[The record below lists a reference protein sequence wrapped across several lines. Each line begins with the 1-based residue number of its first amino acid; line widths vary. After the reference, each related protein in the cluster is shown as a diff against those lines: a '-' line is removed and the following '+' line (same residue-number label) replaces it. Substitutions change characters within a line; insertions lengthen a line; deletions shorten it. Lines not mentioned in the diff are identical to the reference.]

1 LAGIAVALMMAA
13 ARSVTPAACI
23 EVDTVL
29 GHNRVGS
36 AALGRSPAQPGAS
49 VDESVVLRKVTRHF
63 LPLVGLCYI
72 VLYLD
77 RLNIGVAA
85 LTMNSELGI
94 SATAYGFAAGIYFW
108 SYTILEPPSNWVLS
122 KMGARKWI
130 SRIMVTWGLV
140 TIGTAFVQGE
150 TSLTVMRFLLGVAE
164 AGFSPGMLY
173 LVSRWYPSAR
183 RGAAMSW
190 IVTFICISGL
200 GTPLM
205 THVLGL
211 HGFLGLSGWRWIFVL
226 TGVPAVILAFVCLR
240 RLRDTPAEAGFLT
253 ATERVWLTKVLEDE
267 AKGAVGHG
275 PGAFRRGLAE
285 PRVLLLV
292 AVFVCVTFS
301 LNGYQLWI
309 AQMLKSFGLVTW
321 AVGWVAALPP
331 LMAIGPM
338 VWWMRR
344 SDRTGERSWHFCLA
358 ALVATAGF
366 VLAALSLGTP
376 VVAVAGFCVG
386 GIGLYTAMGIFITI
400 PASFLTGAALAAGFG
415 VINGMG
421 NLGGYFGPQVAGL
434 LKDATGGYGLAI
446 GSFGAAM
453 ALAALVILGLERFN
467 RRAAAEVSR

>member
-1 LAGIAVALMMAA
+1 M
-13 ARSVTPAACI
+13 
-23 EVDTVL
+23 L
-29 GHNRVGS
+29 GHNRTGNVAPGS
-36 AALGRSPAQPGAS
+36 SPVSP
-49 VDESVVLRKVTRHF
+49 VDGDAVLRKVTRHF
-63 LPLVGLCYI
+63 LPLIGLCYI

-94 SATAYGFAAGIYFW
+94 SATAYGFAAGVYFW
-108 SYTILEPPSNWVLS
+108 SYTLLEPPSNWVLS
-122 KMGARKWI
+122 KVGARKWI

-140 TIGTAFVQGE
+140 TIGTGFVQGE
-150 TSLTVMRFLLGVAE
+150 TSLTIMRVLLGVAE

-173 LVSRWYPSAR
+173 FVSRWYPNAR

-205 THVLGL
+205 THLLGL
-211 HGFLGLSGWRWIFVL
+211 HGFLGLSGWRWIFIL
-226 TGVPAVILAFVCLR
+226 TGIPAVVLAFVCLR
-240 RLRDTPAEAGFLT
+240 RLRDTPAEAGFLS
-253 ATERVWLTKVLEDE
+253 APERDWLTNVLADE

-292 AVFVCVTFS
+292 VVFVCVTFS

-309 AQMLKSFGLVTW
+309 AQMLKSFGLGTH

-331 LMAIGPM
+331 LLAIGPM
-338 VWWMRR
+338 LWWMRH
-344 SDRTGERSWHFCLA
+344 SDRTRERGLHSCVA
-358 ALVATAGF
+358 ALVAAAGF
-366 VLAALSLGTP
+366 AIAALSLATP
-376 VVAVAGFCVG
+376 AVAIAGFCVA
-386 GIGLYTAMGIFITI
+386 GIGLYTAMGVFITI

-415 VINGMG
+415 VINGLG

-453 ALAALVILGLERFN
+453 AVAALVILGLKRLNN
-467 RRAAAEVSR
+467 RAVTR

>member
-1 LAGIAVALMMAA
+1 M
-13 ARSVTPAACI
+13 
-23 EVDTVL
+23 L
-29 GHNRVGS
+29 GHNRTGNVAPGS
-36 AALGRSPAQPGAS
+36 SPVSP
-49 VDESVVLRKVTRHF
+49 VDGDAVLRKVTRHF
-63 LPLVGLCYI
+63 LPLIGLCYI

-85 LTMNSELGI
+85 LTMNSDLGI
-94 SATAYGFAAGIYFW
+94 SATAYGFAAGVYFW
-108 SYTILEPPSNWVLS
+108 SYTLLEPPSNWVLS
-122 KMGARKWI
+122 KVGARKWI

-140 TIGTAFVQGE
+140 TIGTGFVQGE
-150 TSLTVMRFLLGVAE
+150 TSLTIMRVLLGVAE

-173 LVSRWYPSAR
+173 FVSRWYPNAR

-190 IVTFICISGL
+190 IVTFICVSGL

-205 THVLGL
+205 THLLGL
-211 HGFLGLSGWRWIFVL
+211 HGFLGLSGWRWIFIL
-226 TGVPAVILAFVCLR
+226 TGIPAVVLAFVCLR
-240 RLRDTPAEAGFLT
+240 RLRDTPAEAGFLS
-253 ATERVWLTKVLEDE
+253 APERDWLTNVLADE

-292 AVFVCVTFS
+292 VVFVCVTFS

-309 AQMLKSFGLVTW
+309 AQMLKSFGLGTH

-331 LMAIGPM
+331 LLAIGPM
-338 VWWMRR
+338 LWWMRH
-344 SDRTGERSWHFCLA
+344 SDRTRERGLHFCVA
-358 ALVATAGF
+358 ALVAAAGF
-366 VLAALSLGTP
+366 AIAALSLATP
-376 VVAVAGFCVG
+376 AVAIAGFCVA
-386 GIGLYTAMGIFITI
+386 GIGLYTAMGVFITI

-415 VINGMG
+415 VINGLG

-453 ALAALVILGLERFN
+453 AVAALVILGLKRLNN
-467 RRAAAEVSR
+467 RAVTR

>member
-1 LAGIAVALMMAA
+1 M
-13 ARSVTPAACI
+13 
-23 EVDTVL
+23 L
-29 GHNRVGS
+29 GHNRTGS
-36 AALGRSPAQPGAS
+36 VAPGSSPVSP
-49 VDESVVLRKVTRHF
+49 VDGDAVLRKVTRHF
-63 LPLVGLCYI
+63 LPLIGLCYI

-108 SYTILEPPSNWVLS
+108 SYTLLEPPSNWVLS
-122 KMGARKWI
+122 KVGARKWI

-150 TSLTVMRFLLGVAE
+150 TSLTIMRVLLGVAE

-173 LVSRWYPSAR
+173 FVSRWYPNAR

-205 THVLGL
+205 THLLGL
-211 HGFLGLSGWRWIFVL
+211 HGFLGLSGWRWIFIV
-226 TGVPAVILAFVCLR
+226 TGIPAVVLAFVCLK
-240 RLRDTPAEAGFLT
+240 RLRDTPADAGFLS
-253 ATERVWLTKVLEDE
+253 APERDWLTKVLADE

-275 PGAFRRGLAE
+275 PRAFRRGLAE

-292 AVFVCVTFS
+292 LVFVCVTFS

-309 AQMLKSFGLVTW
+309 AQMLKSFGLGTH

-331 LMAIGPM
+331 LLAIGPM
-338 VWWMRR
+338 LWWMRH
-344 SDRTGERSWHFCLA
+344 SDRTRERGRHFCAA
-358 ALVATAGF
+358 ALVAAAGF
-366 VLAALSLGTP
+366 AIAALSLATP
-376 VVAVAGFCVG
+376 VVAIAGFCVA

-415 VINGMG
+415 VINGLG

-453 ALAALVILGLERFN
+453 AVAALVILGLKRLTS
-467 RRAAAEVSR
+467 RAVAR

>member
-1 LAGIAVALMMAA
+1 MDGNA
-13 ARSVTPAACI
+13 
-23 EVDTVL
+23 
-29 GHNRVGS
+29 
-36 AALGRSPAQPGAS
+36 
-49 VDESVVLRKVTRHF
+49 VLRKVTRHF
-63 LPLVGLCYI
+63 LPLIGLCYI

-94 SATAYGFAAGIYFW
+94 SATAYGFAAGVYFW
-108 SYTILEPPSNWVLS
+108 SYTLLEPPSNWVLS
-122 KMGARKWI
+122 RVGARKWI

-140 TIGTAFVQGE
+140 TIGTGFVQGE
-150 TSLTVMRFLLGVAE
+150 TSLTIMRVLLGVAE

-173 LVSRWYPSAR
+173 FVSRWYPNAR

-205 THVLGL
+205 THLLGL
-211 HGFLGLSGWRWIFVL
+211 HGFLGLSGWRWIFIL
-226 TGVPAVILAFVCLR
+226 TGIPAVVLAFVCLK
-240 RLRDTPAEAGFLT
+240 RLRDTPAEAGFLS
-253 ATERVWLTKVLEDE
+253 APERDWLTKVLADE

-292 AVFVCVTFS
+292 VVFVCVTFS

-309 AQMLKSFGLVTW
+309 AQMLKSFGLGTH

-331 LMAIGPM
+331 LLAIGPM
-338 VWWMRR
+338 LWWMRH
-344 SDRTGERSWHFCLA
+344 SDRTRERGLHFCAA
-358 ALVATAGF
+358 ALVAAAGF
-366 VLAALSLGTP
+366 TIAALSLGTP
-376 VVAVAGFCVG
+376 AVAIAGFCVA
-386 GIGLYTAMGIFITI
+386 GIGLYTAMGVFITI

-415 VINGMG
+415 VINGLG

-453 ALAALVILGLERFN
+453 AVAALVILGLKRLNN
-467 RRAAAEVSR
+467 RAVSR

>member
-1 LAGIAVALMMAA
+1 MDGNA
-13 ARSVTPAACI
+13 
-23 EVDTVL
+23 
-29 GHNRVGS
+29 
-36 AALGRSPAQPGAS
+36 
-49 VDESVVLRKVTRHF
+49 VLRKVTRHF
-63 LPLVGLCYI
+63 LPLIGLCYI

-94 SATAYGFAAGIYFW
+94 SATAYGFAAGVYFW
-108 SYTILEPPSNWVLS
+108 SYTLLEPPSNWVLS
-122 KMGARKWI
+122 KVGARKWI

-140 TIGTAFVQGE
+140 TIGTGFVQGE
-150 TSLTVMRFLLGVAE
+150 TSLTIMRVLLGVAE

-173 LVSRWYPSAR
+173 FVSRWYPNAR

-190 IVTFICISGL
+190 IVTFISISGL

-205 THVLGL
+205 THLLGL
-211 HGFLGLSGWRWIFVL
+211 HGFLGLSGWRWIFIL
-226 TGVPAVILAFVCLR
+226 TGIPAVVLAFVCLK
-240 RLRDTPAEAGFLT
+240 RLRDTPAEAGFLS
-253 ATERVWLTKVLEDE
+253 APERDWLTKVLADE

-292 AVFVCVTFS
+292 VVFVCVTFS

-309 AQMLKSFGLVTW
+309 AQMLKSFGLGTH

-331 LMAIGPM
+331 LLAIGPM
-338 VWWMRR
+338 LWWMRH
-344 SDRTGERSWHFCLA
+344 SDRTRERGLHFCAA
-358 ALVATAGF
+358 ALVAAAGF
-366 VLAALSLGTP
+366 TIAALSLGTP
-376 VVAVAGFCVG
+376 AVAIAGFCVA
-386 GIGLYTAMGIFITI
+386 GIGLYTAMGVFITI

-415 VINGMG
+415 VINGLG

-453 ALAALVILGLERFN
+453 AVAALVILGLKRLNN
-467 RRAAAEVSR
+467 RAVSR

>member
-1 LAGIAVALMMAA
+1 MDGDA
-13 ARSVTPAACI
+13 
-23 EVDTVL
+23 
-29 GHNRVGS
+29 
-36 AALGRSPAQPGAS
+36 
-49 VDESVVLRKVTRHF
+49 VLRKVTRHF
-63 LPLVGLCYI
+63 LPLIGLCYI

-108 SYTILEPPSNWVLS
+108 SYTLLEPPSNWVLS
-122 KMGARKWI
+122 KVGARKWI

-150 TSLTVMRFLLGVAE
+150 TSLTIMRVLLGVAE

-173 LVSRWYPSAR
+173 FVSRWYPNAR

-205 THVLGL
+205 THLLGL
-211 HGFLGLSGWRWIFVL
+211 HGFLGLSGWRWIFIV
-226 TGVPAVILAFVCLR
+226 TGIPAVVLAFVCLK
-240 RLRDTPAEAGFLT
+240 RLRDTPADAGFLS
-253 ATERVWLTKVLEDE
+253 APERDWLTKVLADE

-275 PGAFRRGLAE
+275 PRAFRRGLAE

-292 AVFVCVTFS
+292 LVFVCVTFS

-309 AQMLKSFGLVTW
+309 AQMLKSFGLGTH

-331 LMAIGPM
+331 LLAIGPM
-338 VWWMRR
+338 LWWMRH
-344 SDRTGERSWHFCLA
+344 SDRTRERGRHFCAA
-358 ALVATAGF
+358 ALVAAAGF
-366 VLAALSLGTP
+366 AIAALSLATP
-376 VVAVAGFCVG
+376 VVAIAGFCVA

-415 VINGMG
+415 VINGLG

-453 ALAALVILGLERFN
+453 AVAALVILGLKRLTS
-467 RRAAAEVSR
+467 RAVAR

>member
-1 LAGIAVALMMAA
+1 MDGNA
-13 ARSVTPAACI
+13 
-23 EVDTVL
+23 
-29 GHNRVGS
+29 
-36 AALGRSPAQPGAS
+36 
-49 VDESVVLRKVTRHF
+49 VLRKVTRHF
-63 LPLVGLCYI
+63 LPLIGLCYI

-94 SATAYGFAAGIYFW
+94 SATAYGFAAGVYFW
-108 SYTILEPPSNWVLS
+108 SYTLLEPPSNWVLS
-122 KMGARKWI
+122 KVGARKWI

-140 TIGTAFVQGE
+140 TIGTGFVQGE
-150 TSLTVMRFLLGVAE
+150 TSLTIMRVLLGVAE

-173 LVSRWYPSAR
+173 FVSRWYPNAR

-205 THVLGL
+205 THLLGL
-211 HGFLGLSGWRWIFVL
+211 HGFLGLSGWRWIFIL
-226 TGVPAVILAFVCLR
+226 TGIPAVALAFVCLK
-240 RLRDTPAEAGFLT
+240 RLRDTPAEAGFLS
-253 ATERVWLTKVLEDE
+253 APERDWLTKVLADE

-292 AVFVCVTFS
+292 VVFVCVTFS

-309 AQMLKSFGLVTW
+309 AQMLKSFGLGTH

-331 LMAIGPM
+331 LLAIGPM
-338 VWWMRR
+338 LWWMRH
-344 SDRTGERSWHFCLA
+344 SDRTRDRGLHFCAA
-358 ALVATAGF
+358 ALVAAAGF
-366 VLAALSLGTP
+366 TIAALSLGTP
-376 VVAVAGFCVG
+376 AVAIAGFCVA
-386 GIGLYTAMGIFITI
+386 GIGLYTAMGVFITI

-415 VINGMG
+415 VINGLG

-453 ALAALVILGLERFN
+453 AVAALVILGLKRLNN
-467 RRAAAEVSR
+467 RAVSR

>member
-1 LAGIAVALMMAA
+1 MDGNA
-13 ARSVTPAACI
+13 
-23 EVDTVL
+23 
-29 GHNRVGS
+29 
-36 AALGRSPAQPGAS
+36 
-49 VDESVVLRKVTRHF
+49 VLRKVTRHF
-63 LPLVGLCYI
+63 LPLIGLCYI

-94 SATAYGFAAGIYFW
+94 SATAYGFAAGVYFW
-108 SYTILEPPSNWVLS
+108 SYTLLEPPSNWVLS
-122 KMGARKWI
+122 RVGARKWI
-130 SRIMVTWGLV
+130 SRIMITWGLV
-140 TIGTAFVQGE
+140 TIGTGFVQGE
-150 TSLTVMRFLLGVAE
+150 TSLTIMRVLLGVAE

-173 LVSRWYPSAR
+173 FVSRWYPNAR

-205 THVLGL
+205 THLLGL
-211 HGFLGLSGWRWIFVL
+211 HGFLGLSGWRWIFIL
-226 TGVPAVILAFVCLR
+226 TGIPAVVLAFVCLK
-240 RLRDTPAEAGFLT
+240 RLRDTPAEAGFLS
-253 ATERVWLTKVLEDE
+253 APERDWLTKVLADE

-292 AVFVCVTFS
+292 VVFVCVTFS

-309 AQMLKSFGLVTW
+309 AQMLKSFGLGTH

-331 LMAIGPM
+331 LLAIGPM
-338 VWWMRR
+338 LWWMRH
-344 SDRTGERSWHFCLA
+344 SDRTRERGLHFCAA
-358 ALVATAGF
+358 ALVAAAGF
-366 VLAALSLGTP
+366 TIAALSLGMP
-376 VVAVAGFCVG
+376 AVAIAGFCVA
-386 GIGLYTAMGIFITI
+386 GIGLYTAMGVFITI

-415 VINGMG
+415 VINGLG

-453 ALAALVILGLERFN
+453 AVAALVILGLKRLNN
-467 RRAAAEVSR
+467 RAVSR

>member
-1 LAGIAVALMMAA
+1 M
-13 ARSVTPAACI
+13 
-23 EVDTVL
+23 L
-29 GHNRVGS
+29 GHNRTGS
-36 AALGRSPAQPGAS
+36 VAPGSSPVSP
-49 VDESVVLRKVTRHF
+49 VDGNAVLRKVTRHF
-63 LPLVGLCYI
+63 LPLIGLCYI

-94 SATAYGFAAGIYFW
+94 SATAYGFAAGVYFW
-108 SYTILEPPSNWVLS
+108 SYTLLEPPSNWVLS
-122 KMGARKWI
+122 KVGARKWI

-140 TIGTAFVQGE
+140 TIGTGFVQGE
-150 TSLTVMRFLLGVAE
+150 TSLTIMRVLLGVAE

-173 LVSRWYPSAR
+173 FVSRWYPNAR

-205 THVLGL
+205 THLLGL
-211 HGFLGLSGWRWIFVL
+211 HGFLGLSGWRWIFIL
-226 TGVPAVILAFVCLR
+226 TGIPAVVLAFVCLK
-240 RLRDTPAEAGFLT
+240 RLRDTPAEAGFLS
-253 ATERVWLTKVLEDE
+253 APERDWLTKVLADE

-292 AVFVCVTFS
+292 VVFVCVTFS

-309 AQMLKSFGLVTW
+309 AQMLKSFGLGTH

-331 LMAIGPM
+331 LLAIGPM
-338 VWWMRR
+338 LWWMRH
-344 SDRTGERSWHFCLA
+344 SDRTRERGLHFCAA
-358 ALVATAGF
+358 ALVAAAGF
-366 VLAALSLGTP
+366 TIAALSLGTP
-376 VVAVAGFCVG
+376 AVAIAGFCVA
-386 GIGLYTAMGIFITI
+386 GIGLYTAMGVFITI

-415 VINGMG
+415 VINGLG

-453 ALAALVILGLERFN
+453 AVAALVILGLKRLNN
-467 RRAAAEVSR
+467 RAVSR

>member
-1 LAGIAVALMMAA
+1 MDGNA
-13 ARSVTPAACI
+13 
-23 EVDTVL
+23 
-29 GHNRVGS
+29 
-36 AALGRSPAQPGAS
+36 
-49 VDESVVLRKVTRHF
+49 VLRKVTRHF
-63 LPLVGLCYI
+63 LPLIGLCYI

-94 SATAYGFAAGIYFW
+94 SATAYGFAAGVYFW
-108 SYTILEPPSNWVLS
+108 SYTLLEPPSNWVLS
-122 KMGARKWI
+122 KVGARKWI

-140 TIGTAFVQGE
+140 TIGTGFVQGE
-150 TSLTVMRFLLGVAE
+150 TSLTIMRVLLGVAE

-173 LVSRWYPSAR
+173 FVSRWYPNAR

-205 THVLGL
+205 THLLGL
-211 HGFLGLSGWRWIFVL
+211 HGFLGLSGWRWIFIL
-226 TGVPAVILAFVCLR
+226 TGIPAVVLAFVCLK
-240 RLRDTPAEAGFLT
+240 RLRDTPAEAGFLS
-253 ATERVWLTKVLEDE
+253 APERDWLTKVLADE

-292 AVFVCVTFS
+292 VVFVCVTFS

-309 AQMLKSFGLVTW
+309 AQMLKSFGLGTH

-331 LMAIGPM
+331 LLAIGPM
-338 VWWMRR
+338 LWWMRH
-344 SDRTGERSWHFCLA
+344 SDRTRERGLHFCAA
-358 ALVATAGF
+358 ALVAAAGF
-366 VLAALSLGTP
+366 TIAALSLGTP
-376 VVAVAGFCVG
+376 AVAIAGFCVA
-386 GIGLYTAMGIFITI
+386 GIGLYTAMGVFITI

-415 VINGMG
+415 VINGLG

-453 ALAALVILGLERFN
+453 AVAALVILGLKRLNN
-467 RRAAAEVSR
+467 RAVSR

>member
-1 LAGIAVALMMAA
+1 M
-13 ARSVTPAACI
+13 
-23 EVDTVL
+23 L
-29 GHNRVGS
+29 GHNRTGS
-36 AALGRSPAQPGAS
+36 VAPGSSPVSP
-49 VDESVVLRKVTRHF
+49 VDGNAVLRKVTRHF
-63 LPLVGLCYI
+63 LPLIGLCYI

-94 SATAYGFAAGIYFW
+94 SATAYGFAAGVYFW
-108 SYTILEPPSNWVLS
+108 SYTLLEPPSNWVLS
-122 KMGARKWI
+122 KVGARKWI

-140 TIGTAFVQGE
+140 TIGTGFVQGE
-150 TSLTVMRFLLGVAE
+150 TSLTIMRVLLGVAE

-173 LVSRWYPSAR
+173 FVSRWYPNAR

-190 IVTFICISGL
+190 IVTFISISGL

-205 THVLGL
+205 THLLGL
-211 HGFLGLSGWRWIFVL
+211 HGFLGLSGWRWIFIL
-226 TGVPAVILAFVCLR
+226 TGIPAVVLAFVCLK
-240 RLRDTPAEAGFLT
+240 RLRDTPAEAGFLS
-253 ATERVWLTKVLEDE
+253 APERDWLTKVLADE

-292 AVFVCVTFS
+292 VVFVCVTFS

-309 AQMLKSFGLVTW
+309 AQMLKSFGLGTH

-331 LMAIGPM
+331 LLAIGPM
-338 VWWMRR
+338 LWWMRH
-344 SDRTGERSWHFCLA
+344 SDRTRERGLHFCAA
-358 ALVATAGF
+358 ALVAAAGF
-366 VLAALSLGTP
+366 TIAALSLGTP
-376 VVAVAGFCVG
+376 AVAIAGFCVA
-386 GIGLYTAMGIFITI
+386 GIGLYTAMGVFITI

-415 VINGMG
+415 VINGLG

-453 ALAALVILGLERFN
+453 AVAALVILGLKRLNN
-467 RRAAAEVSR
+467 RAVSR

>member
-1 LAGIAVALMMAA
+1 M
-13 ARSVTPAACI
+13 
-23 EVDTVL
+23 L
-29 GHNRVGS
+29 GHNRTGS
-36 AALGRSPAQPGAS
+36 VAPGSSPVSP
-49 VDESVVLRKVTRHF
+49 VDGNAVLRKVTRHF
-63 LPLVGLCYI
+63 LPLIGLCYI

-94 SATAYGFAAGIYFW
+94 SATAYGFAAGVYFW
-108 SYTILEPPSNWVLS
+108 SYTLLEPPSNWVLS
-122 KMGARKWI
+122 RVGARKWI

-140 TIGTAFVQGE
+140 TIGTGFVQGE
-150 TSLTVMRFLLGVAE
+150 TSLTIMRVLLGVAE

-173 LVSRWYPSAR
+173 FVSRWYPNAR

-205 THVLGL
+205 THLLGL
-211 HGFLGLSGWRWIFVL
+211 HGFLGLSGWRWIFIL
-226 TGVPAVILAFVCLR
+226 TGIPAVVLAFVCLK
-240 RLRDTPAEAGFLT
+240 RLRDTPAEAGFLS
-253 ATERVWLTKVLEDE
+253 APERDWLTKVLADE

-292 AVFVCVTFS
+292 VVFVCVTFS

-309 AQMLKSFGLVTW
+309 AQMLKSFGLGTH

-331 LMAIGPM
+331 LLAIGPM
-338 VWWMRR
+338 LWWMRH
-344 SDRTGERSWHFCLA
+344 SDRTRERGLHFCAA
-358 ALVATAGF
+358 ALVAAAGF
-366 VLAALSLGTP
+366 TIAALSLGTP
-376 VVAVAGFCVG
+376 AVAIAGFCVA
-386 GIGLYTAMGIFITI
+386 GIGLYTAMGVFITI

-415 VINGMG
+415 VINGLG

-453 ALAALVILGLERFN
+453 AVAALVILGLKRLNN
-467 RRAAAEVSR
+467 RAVSR

>member
-1 LAGIAVALMMAA
+1 M
-13 ARSVTPAACI
+13 
-23 EVDTVL
+23 L
-29 GHNRVGS
+29 GHNRTGS
-36 AALGRSPAQPGAS
+36 VAPGSSPVSP
-49 VDESVVLRKVTRHF
+49 VDGNAVLRKVTRHF
-63 LPLVGLCYI
+63 LPLIGLCYI

-94 SATAYGFAAGIYFW
+94 SATAYGFAAGVYFW
-108 SYTILEPPSNWVLS
+108 SYTLLEPPSNWVLS
-122 KMGARKWI
+122 RVGARKWI

-140 TIGTAFVQGE
+140 TIGTGFVQGE
-150 TSLTVMRFLLGVAE
+150 TSLTIMRVLLGVAE

-173 LVSRWYPSAR
+173 FVSRWYPNAR

-205 THVLGL
+205 THLLGL
-211 HGFLGLSGWRWIFVL
+211 HGFLGLSGWRWIFIL
-226 TGVPAVILAFVCLR
+226 TGIPAVVLAFVCLK
-240 RLRDTPAEAGFLT
+240 RLRDTPAEAGFLS
-253 ATERVWLTKVLEDE
+253 APERDWLTKVLADE

-292 AVFVCVTFS
+292 VVFLCVTFS

-309 AQMLKSFGLVTW
+309 AQMLKSFGLGTH

-331 LMAIGPM
+331 LLAIGPM
-338 VWWMRR
+338 LWWMRH
-344 SDRTGERSWHFCLA
+344 SDRTRERGLHFCAA
-358 ALVATAGF
+358 ALVAAAGF
-366 VLAALSLGTP
+366 TIAALSLGTP
-376 VVAVAGFCVG
+376 AVAIAGFCVA
-386 GIGLYTAMGIFITI
+386 GIGLYTAMGVFITI

-415 VINGMG
+415 VINGLG

-453 ALAALVILGLERFN
+453 AVAALVILGLKRLNN
-467 RRAAAEVSR
+467 RAVSR